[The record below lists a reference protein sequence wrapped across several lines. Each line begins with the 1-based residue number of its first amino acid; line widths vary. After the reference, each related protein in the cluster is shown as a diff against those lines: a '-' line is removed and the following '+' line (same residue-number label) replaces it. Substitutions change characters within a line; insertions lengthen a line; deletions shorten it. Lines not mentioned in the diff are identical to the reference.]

1 MGVSPGPSE
10 EADLPPEPVGT
21 ARPAWA
27 RPSLV
32 ALVAAGGALGT
43 LARALLA
50 DAVPHRTGDWP
61 WATFAVN
68 VTGAFVL
75 GLLLE
80 VLARQGPDQGRRR
93 LVRLGLG
100 TGFLGGYTTYSTFA
114 VEVVQS
120 AGTAPYVVGPA
131 YAVTSVVLGALAA
144 ALGTAL
150 ARRAPLGAG
159 G

>member
-61 WATFAVN
+61 WATFARN
-68 VTGAFVL
+68 
-75 GLLLE
+75 
-80 VLARQGPDQGRRR
+80 
-93 LVRLGLG
+93 
-100 TGFLGGYTTYSTFA
+100 SSA
-114 VEVVQS
+114 V
-120 AGTAPYVVGPA
+120 
-131 YAVTSVVLGALAA
+131 
-144 ALGTAL
+144 
-150 ARRAPLGAG
+150 
-159 G
+159 